1 LRPQNNKYNWIYRLE
16 VMENLE
22 ENKTYL
28 LKFGQ
33 QDGLYAVTIL
43 KSTETAYY
51 VRWDN
56 GLNGN
61 YKWEEKKVFC
71 KQYSVLEDI
80 TEITDI
86 TKHI

>member
-1 LRPQNNKYNWIYRLE
+1 
-16 VMENLE
+16 MENLE